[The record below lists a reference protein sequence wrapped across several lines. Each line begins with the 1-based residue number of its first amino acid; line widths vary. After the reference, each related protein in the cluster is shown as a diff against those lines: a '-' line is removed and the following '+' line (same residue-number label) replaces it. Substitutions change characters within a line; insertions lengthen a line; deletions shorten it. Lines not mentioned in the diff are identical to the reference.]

1 MNETTKRKEVQ
12 KYIKTYT
19 EFFGIG
25 EQDVILCTNCG
36 AVAIDLHHVF
46 IKGMGGRKTY
56 EYDGKTLDING
67 VENIISLC
75 RSCHVKAHS
84 GQLDREYLYKLQENH
99 ILNHKK

>member
-1 MNETTKRKEVQ
+1 MKPHTKN
-12 KYIKTYT
+12 YI

-25 EQDVILCTNCG
+25 EQDIILCTNCG
-36 AVAIDLHHVF
+36 FVSNDLHHVY

-56 EYDGKTLDING
+56 ERNGKTLDING

-75 RSCHVKAHS
+75 RGCHVKAHS
-84 GQLDREYLYKLQENH
+84 GILLREYLYKLQENH